1 MSRRVRQK
9 REHSWGE
16 KTNISS
22 ETLDCG
28 SLASATI
35 SGVDWTTLPDDSV
48 IQLLSYL
55 NYRDRAIVSF
65 RIGFNP
71 RLLDNHS
78 KLNKPVIVEEDAYDH
93 QL

>member
-16 KTNISS
+16 KTNISL
-22 ETLDCG
+22 ETLDYG

-55 NYRDRAIVSF
+55 NYRDRASLASACLTF
-65 RIGFNP
+65 RLF
-71 RLLDNHS
+71 
-78 KLNKPVIVEEDAYDH
+78 KLFTDA
-93 QL
+93 